1 MPTAPTPSPS
11 TMSNNDIEFLRS
23 EAYRYFKLVLLV
35 LYMYIHVHICTIMR
49 VLSRCQRRLRHLM
62 MGAASV
68 VAPEPEPER
77 DESLVRIMI

>member
-1 MPTAPTPSPS
+1 MPTPSPS

-49 VLSRCQRRLRHLM
+49 VLSRCERRLRHLM
-62 MGAASV
+62 MVLWLHPSPSATK
-68 VAPEPEPER
+68 
-77 DESLVRIMI
+77 SLVRIMI